1 MTQDPQHT
9 PGTSRESAGLD
20 PSLDDGFSWPP
31 SARAVAV
38 FVFVLFCLGGPLTY
52 WAVLR

>member
-1 MTQDPQHT
+1 MTPDPRT
-9 PGTSRESAGLD
+9 TSD
-20 PSLDDGFSWPP
+20 PSPEQAEGSLPHDDGFSWPP

-38 FVFVLFCLGGPLTY
+38 FVVVLFCLGGPLTY